1 MSAGNIPLLRSGTL
15 GERRV
20 SSDRSTRSDR
30 AGALR
35 KVPIFAAKF
44 LVTGACFW
52 YLAHRIELDQ
62 LWFAIPGLDFGWAT
76 IATFVAILQIPVLGL
91 RWRDIVH
98 ALGARNE
105 RITRAA
111 MIAATAVGA
120 FFAQVLPSVASEGM
134 RAWLLVRLGC
144 DLRNAI
150 TSVVLDRAVGVGLL
164 IALGFFVMLLPSGL
178 SAFGGYRDLVLV
190 VYGTLLFTGT
200 FGILFGAR
208 ILVPLDRWR
217 YTRWLMTLAVDAR
230 RVLLGQKSLLILS
243 LGCLS
248 HALTIIIVWSL
259 GRAQGFAL
267 PIADSAV
274 LVTIMIGVTLVP
286 ISISGWGLRELAVI
300 SLLGQSGIA
309 PEKALLFSVCFGLT
323 LAVGSLPGMLAWLFY
338 PFGPSGDSAETAGRT
353 DTATQLN

>member
-1 MSAGNIPLLRSGTL
+1 MRSGTL
-15 GERRV
+15 GDRQA
-20 SSDRSTRSDR
+20 SSLSGLGTIRPDR

-35 KVPIFAAKF
+35 KVPAFATKL
-44 LVTGACFW
+44 LVTSGCFW
-52 YLAHRIELDQ
+52 YLAHRIEFGE
-62 LWFAIPGLDFGWAT
+62 LWSAIPELDFRWAAL
-76 IATFVAILQIPVLGL
+76 ATFVAIMQIPVLGL

-98 ALGARNE
+98 ALGSRNE
-105 RITRAA
+105 QLTRTA

-120 FFAQVLPSVASEGM
+120 FFAQVLPSVASEAL

-190 VYGTLLFTGT
+190 LYGTLLFAGT

-208 ILVPLDRWR
+208 VLVPLDRWR
-217 YTRWLMTLAVDAR
+217 YTRWFLTLAVDAR
-230 RVLLGQKSLLILS
+230 RVLLGPKGPLILG
-243 LGCLS
+243 LGCFV

-259 GRAQGFAL
+259 GRAQGLAL
-267 PIADSAV
+267 PIADAAV
-274 LVTIMIGVTLVP
+274 LVTIIIGVTLVP
-286 ISISGWGLRELAVI
+286 ISISGWGLREVAVI
-300 SLLGQSGIA
+300 SLLGHHGIA

-323 LAVGSLPGMLAWLFY
+323 VAIGSLPGMVVWVSY
-338 PFGPSGDSAETAGRT
+338 PFGPSRRSAEIGEEVRRGAR
-353 DTATQLN
+353 DV